1 MSVLDGW
8 GGPPGRTKGTNGLRF
23 VGPGEVLE
31 SAHWTE
37 VSTWKGAGHSGSV

>member
-1 MSVLDGW
+1 MSLLDGW

-23 VGPGEVLE
+23 AEPGEVLL

-37 VSTWKGAGHSGSV
+37 VHTRKGAGHSGSV